1 VALTANG
8 DQAEVKPVPL
18 AVACVQRT
26 PLPMP
31 PPHLLDEL
39 VRASA
44 APDSVRLV
52 ADQLFTA
59 FPQARERLESEP
71 ALAARFVAVTAASHS
86 LSRVIV
92 TDPAALD
99 VLARLEVPAPG
110 PAGGPGQMHWDPAQ
124 ADDVE
129 DLVRRKHLSLLEVA
143 SHDLN
148 GLTDLEQ
155 VTGSLSLVADRVL
168 TGALRLAGADNGLA
182 VIAMGKHGADELNY
196 SSDIDIL
203 LVASDAADVDPS
215 LARSVVAIGS
225 RAFRIDTNLRPEGR
239 SGVLVRSVDSY
250 VAYWNRWAR
259 PWEFQALLKARYS
272 AGDATTGRLFEEAAS
287 EHLWSR
293 RFGADDLA
301 ELRTMKARAEAI
313 VAKRGLDHRELKRGR
328 GGIRDVEFSVQLLQL
343 VHGGRDPALRLRAT
357 LPCLAELA
365 EAGYVAAEDAA
376 ALAIAYRF
384 LRTVE
389 HRLQLVEEAQVHTV
403 PADRPSRDRLAR
415 VLGFRGRPQ
424 ETPGERFDAVL
435 ARHQGTGRAIHERLF
450 FRPLLEAF
458 AGGTTQ
464 STAPRHDDQAAGEHL
479 FASDAAEERLAAFGF
494 ADADRTRQALSELTR
509 GLTRSSRLMQQ
520 LLPLLLDWLSESPDP
535 DQGLVGLRTL
545 AGAPH
550 RRDLLVTA
558 FRESPEVARRLC
570 LLLGTSRRLGE
581 IIARHP
587 DFVELLDDR
596 AALTALEPD
605 ELVQNAMIAADQ
617 GPYRRPGALRHF
629 FETETVRIAAR
640 DLLDLSSLHE
650 TGRAL
655 ANLGAAVV
663 AAGLHAVAP
672 GVPMAVIGM
681 GSFGGAEIAYGSDLD
696 VLLVYEGTT
705 ASDMQAAEH
714 AASALFRLC
723 NGSTPAEGIVRIDAS
738 LRPEGRQGPLAR
750 SLDAFERYHR
760 RWGETWERQALLR
773 ARPVAGNEAVVERF
787 VALADQAVW
796 SSPLDETAERE
807 IRRMKA
813 RIERE
818 RIPPSDDPQF
828 HLKLGRGSLADVEWT
843 AQLLQLR
850 TGTRATGTRD
860 ALDLLE
866 RAGALDAT
874 DAGALREAYGFCART
889 RNRWHLVGS
898 YVAGAGGVVG
908 SGADAMPRQPQLQSR
923 LARSLGTTPTE
934 LRESYRRV
942 TRRSRKVVERVFYGL

>member
-1 VALTANG
+1 
-8 DQAEVKPVPL
+8 
-18 AVACVQRT
+18 
-26 PLPMP
+26 MP

-203 LVASDAADVDPS
+203 LVASDAAAVDPS

-415 VLGFRGRPQ
+415 ALGFRGRPQ

-458 AGGTTQ
+458 AGGTT
-464 STAPRHDDQAAGEHL
+464 PRHDDQAAGEHL

>member
-1 VALTANG
+1 
-8 DQAEVKPVPL
+8 
-18 AVACVQRT
+18 
-26 PLPMP
+26 MP
-31 PPHLLDEL
+31 PPQLLDEL
-39 VRASA
+39 ARASA

-52 ADQLFTA
+52 ADQLFAA
-59 FPQARERLESEP
+59 FP
-71 ALAARFVAVTAASHS
+71 AARDRLQAEPSLASRFAVVAAASHS
-86 LSRVIV
+86 LSRLIV

-99 VLARLEVPAPG
+99 VLAGPDEPSPG
-110 PAGGPGQMHWDPAQ
+110 PVGGGADLRWDPVE

-143 SHDLN
+143 ARDLN
-148 GLTDLEQ
+148 GLDGLEQ
-155 VTGSLSLVADRVL
+155 VTASLSVVGDRVL
-168 TGALRLAGADNGLA
+168 GGAIRLAGADNDLA
-182 VIAMGKHGADELNY
+182 VIAMGKHGAEELNY

-203 LVASDAADVDPS
+203 LVAADGAEVDPS
-215 LARSVVAIGS
+215 LARAVVAIGS

-239 SGVLVRSVDSY
+239 SGALARSVESY
-250 VAYWNRWAR
+250 VAYWERWAR
-259 PWEFQALLKARYS
+259 PWEFQALLKARYA
-272 AGDATTGRLFEEAAS
+272 AGDPTTGRLFAEQAS
-287 EHLWSR
+287 QHLWSR

-301 ELRTMKARAEAI
+301 ELRTMKARAEAV
-313 VAKRGLDHRELKRGR
+313 VAKRGLDDRELKRGR

-365 EAGYVAAEDAA
+365 DAGYVAAEDAG

-403 PADRPSRDRLAR
+403 PADRASRDRLAR
-415 VLGFRGRPQ
+415 VLGFRGRPM
-424 ETPGERFDAVL
+424 ETPCDRFDAVL
-435 ARHQGTGRAIHERLF
+435 ARHQATGRAIHERLF

-458 AGGTTQ
+458 AGPMAHRA
-464 STAPRHDDQAAGEHL
+464 APGHNHQAPDEHGL
-479 FASDAAEERLAAFGF
+479 ESGAAAERLAAFGF

-587 DFVELLDDR
+587 DFVDLLDDR
-596 AALTALEPD
+596 AALAALDPD
-605 ELVQNAMIAADQ
+605 LLARNAMIAADQ
-617 GPYRRPGALRHF
+617 GPLRRPGALRHL
-629 FETETVRIAAR
+629 FETETVRIATR
-640 DLLDLSSLHE
+640 DLLGLASLQE

-655 ANLGAAVV
+655 ADLGAAVV

-672 GVPMAVIGM
+672 GAAMAVIAM

-696 VLLVYEGTT
+696 VLVVYEGRT
-705 ASDMQAAEH
+705 ASDTAAAE
-714 AASALFRLC
+714 AAAAALFRLC
-723 NGSTPAEGIVRIDAS
+723 NGATPAEGIVRIDAS

-750 SLDAFERYHR
+750 SLDAFERYHQ

-773 ARPVAGNEAVVERF
+773 ARPVAGDDEVVERF
-787 VALADQAVW
+787 GALADKAVW
-796 SSPLDETAERE
+796 STPFDEAAERE

-818 RIPPSDDPQF
+818 RIPPSEDPQF
-828 HLKLGRGSLADVEWT
+828 HLKLGRGSLSDVEWT

-850 TGTRATGTRD
+850 TGIRASATRE

-866 RAGALDAT
+866 ASGALEAADA
-874 DAGALREAYGFCART
+874 AALRDAYDFCART

-908 SGADAMPRQPQLQSR
+908 AGSDALPSQARLQSR

-942 TRRSRKVVERVFYGL
+942 TRRCRKVVERLFYGL

>member
-1 VALTANG
+1 
-8 DQAEVKPVPL
+8 
-18 AVACVQRT
+18 
-26 PLPMP
+26 MP

-168 TGALRLAGADNGLA
+168 AGALRLAGADNGLA

-415 VLGFRGRPQ
+415 ALGFRGRPQ

-458 AGGTTQ
+458 AGGTT
-464 STAPRHDDQAAGEHL
+464 PRHDDQAAGEHL

-796 SSPLDETAERE
+796 SSPLDEAAERE

>member
-1 VALTANG
+1 
-8 DQAEVKPVPL
+8 
-18 AVACVQRT
+18 
-26 PLPMP
+26 MP
-31 PPHLLDEL
+31 PPQLLDEV

-52 ADQLFTA
+52 ADQLFAA
-59 FPQARERLESEP
+59 FPEARERLESEP
-71 ALAARFVAVTAASHS
+71 ALVARFAAVAAASRS
-86 LSRVIV
+86 LSRVLV

-99 VLARLEVPAPG
+99 VLAELGAPPPG
-110 PAGGPGQMHWDPAQ
+110 PPAGPGAMRFDPGGAH
-124 ADDVE
+124 DVE
-129 DLVRRKHLSLLEVA
+129 DLVRRKQLCLLEVA
-143 SHDLN
+143 AQDLN
-148 GLTDLEQ
+148 GLSDLEQ
-155 VTGSLSLVADRVL
+155 VTGSLSVVADRVL
-168 TGALRLAGADNGLA
+168 VGAVRLAGADNDLA
-182 VIAMGKHGADELNY
+182 VIAMGKHGAQELNY

-203 LVASDAADVDPS
+203 LVAADAGEVDPG

-250 VAYWNRWAR
+250 VAYWDRWAR
-259 PWEFQALLKARYS
+259 PWEFQALLKARYA
-272 AGDATTGRLFEEAAS
+272 AGDPATGRLFEEVAT

-301 ELRTMKARAEAI
+301 ELRTMKARTESI
-313 VAKRGLDHRELKRGR
+313 VAKRGLDHRELKRGQ

-343 VHGGRDPALRLRAT
+343 VHGGRDPALRLRGT

-365 EAGYVAAEDAA
+365 DAGYVASEDAA

-415 VLGFRGRPQ
+415 VLGFRGRPMQ
-424 ETPGERFDAVL
+424 TPGERFDTVL
-435 ARHQGTGRAIHERLF
+435 AHHQATGRAIHERLF

-458 AGGTTQ
+458 AGGG
-464 STAPRHDDQAAGEHL
+464 AHELAAAHDHDGAVERGLE
-479 FASDAAEERLAAFGF
+479 SDAAEERLAAFGF
-494 ADADRTRQALSELTR
+494 ADADRTRQALNELTR

-596 AALTALEPD
+596 TALSD
-605 ELVQNAMIAADQ
+605 LDAGELARKAMIAADQ
-617 GPYRRPGALRHF
+617 GPYRRPTALRHLY
-629 FETETVRIAAR
+629 ETETVRIAAR
-640 DLLDLSSLHE
+640 DLLGFAGLHE

-655 ANLGAAVV
+655 ADLGAAVV
-663 AAGLHAVAP
+663 AAGLHAVTP
-672 GVPMAVIGM
+672 GVPMAVIAM

-696 VLLVYEGTT
+696 VLVVYEGKT
-705 ASDMQAAEH
+705 ASDMEEAEL
-714 AASALFRLC
+714 AASLLFRLC

-750 SLDAFERYHR
+750 SLDAFERYHQ

-773 ARPVAGNEAVVERF
+773 ARPVAGDKAVIERF
-787 VALADQAVW
+787 AALADQAVW
-796 SSPLDETAERE
+796 STPFDDSSERE

-818 RIPPSDDPQF
+818 RIPPGDDPLF
-828 HLKLGRGSLADVEWT
+828 HLKLGRGSLTDVEWT

-850 TGTRATGTRD
+850 TGTPATSTRD

-866 RAGALDAT
+866 AAGALEAADA
-874 DAGALREAYGFCART
+874 AALREAYGFCART

-898 YVAGAGGVVG
+898 YVAGAGGVAG
-908 SGADAMPRQPQLQSR
+908 AGADAMPSQPHLQSR

-942 TRRSRKVVERVFYGL
+942 TRRCRKVVERVFYGL

>member
-1 VALTANG
+1 MALTANG

-415 VLGFRGRPQ
+415 ALGFRGRPQ

-458 AGGTTQ
+458 AGVTTQ

-479 FASDAAEERLAAFGF
+479 
-494 ADADRTRQALSELTR
+494 
-509 GLTRSSRLMQQ
+509 
-520 LLPLLLDWLSESPDP
+520 
-535 DQGLVGLRTL
+535 
-545 AGAPH
+545 
-550 RRDLLVTA
+550 
-558 FRESPEVARRLC
+558 
-570 LLLGTSRRLGE
+570 
-581 IIARHP
+581 
-587 DFVELLDDR
+587 
-596 AALTALEPD
+596 
-605 ELVQNAMIAADQ
+605 
-617 GPYRRPGALRHF
+617 
-629 FETETVRIAAR
+629 
-640 DLLDLSSLHE
+640 
-650 TGRAL
+650 
-655 ANLGAAVV
+655 
-663 AAGLHAVAP
+663 
-672 GVPMAVIGM
+672 
-681 GSFGGAEIAYGSDLD
+681 
-696 VLLVYEGTT
+696 
-705 ASDMQAAEH
+705 
-714 AASALFRLC
+714 
-723 NGSTPAEGIVRIDAS
+723 
-738 LRPEGRQGPLAR
+738 
-750 SLDAFERYHR
+750 
-760 RWGETWERQALLR
+760 
-773 ARPVAGNEAVVERF
+773 
-787 VALADQAVW
+787 
-796 SSPLDETAERE
+796 
-807 IRRMKA
+807 
-813 RIERE
+813 
-818 RIPPSDDPQF
+818 
-828 HLKLGRGSLADVEWT
+828 
-843 AQLLQLR
+843 
-850 TGTRATGTRD
+850 
-860 ALDLLE
+860 
-866 RAGALDAT
+866 
-874 DAGALREAYGFCART
+874 
-889 RNRWHLVGS
+889 
-898 YVAGAGGVVG
+898 
-908 SGADAMPRQPQLQSR
+908 
-923 LARSLGTTPTE
+923 
-934 LRESYRRV
+934 
-942 TRRSRKVVERVFYGL
+942 

>member
-1 VALTANG
+1 
-8 DQAEVKPVPL
+8 
-18 AVACVQRT
+18 
-26 PLPMP
+26 MP

-71 ALAARFVAVTAASHS
+71 ALAARFVAVAAASHS

-99 VLARLEVPAPG
+99 VLARLDVPAPG

-168 TGALRLAGADNGLA
+168 AGALRLAGADNGLA

-389 HRLQLVEEAQVHTV
+389 HRLQLDEEAQVHTV

-415 VLGFRGRPQ
+415 ALGFRGRPQ

-458 AGGTTQ
+458 AGGTT
-464 STAPRHDDQAAGEHL
+464 PRHDDQAAGEHL

-796 SSPLDETAERE
+796 SSPLDEAAERE